1 MILILSLL
9 KVMSIY
15 TIKICCCVSYQDFDK
30 MHNKNLFHLSIYTIR
45 AQVFI
50 MYINKNLMKYTM
62 ETSKICFYE
71 NIFVKKFQKMESEK
85 INKNI
90 TRSLNLVHINKLF
103 MT

>member
-1 MILILSLL
+1 
-9 KVMSIY
+9 
-15 TIKICCCVSYQDFDK
+15 
-30 MHNKNLFHLSIYTIR
+30 
-45 AQVFI
+45 

-62 ETSKICFYE
+62 ETSKICFYQ